1 MANINKLRVIKNY
14 EKLTDDELEQIKLIY
29 PRGFRKHLVEFTG
42 IDGKKRKGL
51 PIETEEKY
59 YLIRMTQDEAIY
71 VIANDDDYDDNGRL
85 KPGVQ
90 SRLADKHDDEDFLD
104 EYNSNDDNDYG
115 DDDFDEKDF
124 SDEEGDISIDDMDN
138 DVEDEGSDRSD
149 DIDL

>member
-1 MANINKLRVIKNY
+1 MAITNKPKVIKNFD
-14 EKLTDDELEQIKLIY
+14 KLTEDELEQIKLVY

-90 SRLADKHDDEDFLD
+90 ARLADKHDDEDFLD
-104 EYNSNDDNDYG
+104 IYNSNDDNDYG
-115 DDDFDEKDF
+115 DDEFDTEN
-124 SDEEGDISIDDMDN
+124 SDISIDDMDD
-138 DVEDEGSDRSD
+138 DVEDLDSNSSD
-149 DIDL
+149 DIEL

>member
-1 MANINKLRVIKNY
+1 MAPINKPRVIKSF
-14 EKLTDDELEQIKLIY
+14 EKLTDVELEQIKLVY

-59 YLIRMTQDEAIY
+59 YLIKMTQEEAVY

-90 SRLADKHDDEDFLD
+90 SRLADKHDDDLLD
-104 EYNSNDDNDYG
+104 EYNSNDDNDFG
-115 DDDFDEKDF
+115 DDDDF
-124 SDEEGDISIDDMDN
+124 GDINIDDMD
-138 DVEDEGSDRSD
+138 DDFEDEGSDTTD
-149 DIDL
+149 DIEV

>member
-1 MANINKLRVIKNY
+1 MANINKPKVIKNY
-14 EKLTDDELEQIKLIY
+14 DKLSEVELEQIKLVY
-29 PRGFRKHLVEFTG
+29 PRGYRKHLVEFTG

-90 SRLADKHDDEDFLD
+90 ARLADKHDDEDFLD
-104 EYNSNDDNDYG
+104 DFNSNDDNDYG
-115 DDDFDEKDF
+115 EDDFDE
-124 SDEEGDISIDDMDN
+124 EEIDISIDDMDD
-138 DVEDEGSDRSD
+138 DVEDVDSDNSD

>member
-1 MANINKLRVIKNY
+1 MAPINKPKVIKSF
-14 EKLTDDELEQIKLIY
+14 EKLTDVELEQIKLVY

-59 YLIRMTQDEAIY
+59 YLIKMTQEEAVY

-90 SRLADKHDDEDFLD
+90 SRLADKHDDDFLD
-104 EYNSNDDNDYG
+104 EYNSNDDNDFG
-115 DDDFDEKDF
+115 DDDDF
-124 SDEEGDISIDDMDN
+124 GDMNIDDMD
-138 DVEDEGSDRSD
+138 DDFEDEGSDSTD
-149 DIDL
+149 DIEV